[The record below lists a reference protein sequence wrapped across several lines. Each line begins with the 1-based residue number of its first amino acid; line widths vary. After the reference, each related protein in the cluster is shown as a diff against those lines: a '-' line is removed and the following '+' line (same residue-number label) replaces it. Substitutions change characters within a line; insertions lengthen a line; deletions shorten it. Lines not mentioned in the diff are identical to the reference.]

1 MTISR
6 KAIWQQKVPAGETDE
21 TTGIQNAVKEQE
33 TASRT
38 QQTFQL
44 PDTVNGQKVTWRKKV
59 DYRPLFLPV
68 VGIVLIICIQ
78 QKPLQDKKK
87 EQKLREKELL
97 REYPTMVMQM
107 SLLMGAGMTMR
118 KYCCHSKKS
127 TKKTCNYPRNL
138 V

>member
-1 MTISR
+1 MEYVCYVTL
-6 KAIWQQKVPAGETDE
+6 QQRVPAGETDE

-68 VGIVLIICIQ
+68 LFGIVLIICIQ

-97 REYPTMVMQM
+97 KRISNNGHADVIAHGSGYDGGN
-107 SLLMGAGMTMR
+107 SMGADR
-118 KYCCHSKKS
+118 
-127 TKKTCNYPRNL
+127 RAL
-138 V
+138 